1 MCNFQICATPISR
14 CCNFFFLFF
23 LFFFFFFFW
32 RARAVRERKTPGE
45 YSWSVSPEL
54 RVDGGEGEREG
65 RGGARGRERPVRELI
80 ASKQSFADS
89 VSARYPVKIV
99 VPKKKKTFLFRLP
112 VTRGIEIFPKGRKSS
127 AGGFRQFFFKSTD
140 TRKSDYPGAL

>member
-23 LFFFFFFFW
+23 LFFFFFW

-54 RVDGGEGEREG
+54 RVDGGEGER
-65 RGGARGRERPVRELI
+65 GARRDKREGETG
-80 ASKQSFADS
+80 
-89 VSARYPVKIV
+89 ARTNCFETIFRGFGFCSIPGENRG
-99 VPKKKKTFLFRLP
+99 PEKKKTFLFRLP